1 MRSSR
6 TNLRKHWLSLFL
18 AALTV
23 AVVIVNNVGCGGGGG
38 GAARAD
44 SGPVS
49 LSSGSSALS
58 GEAAPTNGSVV
69 LKIERSAS
77 KLPDSTVTVRATV
90 VGTDISASAPFGVDV
105 SEVTLQLFAPLGP
118 QTIRIDALDA
128 SGNVVA
134 SGEIQVTVG
143 VGNNNAVTVPVDIL
157 GAPTPSPTAPP
168 ASVTLRWEVQPPLP
182 VVAKLPFV
190 VSVEALDP
198 TTGQRASGFTG
209 AVTLALAQN
218 PAGDTFAPVTV
229 NAVGGVATFSSLVLI
244 TPASGYRFSATS
256 ALASNTAESNP
267 FDVVTASLEFVTQ
280 PGPIQPFGQNMV
292 PSDSGIQVAVV
303 DGGGKTIAVDGL
315 QITMSALKATP
326 PQVPPPVLLGTTGA
340 VTVQGVATFSGL
352 QMGSSGR
359 DFELQAAAGAVTT
372 TSARF
377 AVGPRI
383 STGVVCVTVFDTVQE
398 AYQLRGYDLNT
409 GLSIHAPTAISG
421 YVPVAISVWPGNGS
435 SGPVALVVGSD
446 NNVYFYD
453 ALTLQPVGPVST
465 NLPSPSGLPGA
476 PQLIKIAPRGNVF
489 YLTAQSSSGD
499 VIDILDLSSWPTAT
513 MSKVNSSAGSFN
525 QIHGLAVDPGADATT
540 SPGFVVDQADNGA
553 LESWTISG
561 GTLISPSTVGD
572 FTPADESYLD
582 VTYTGLGAVGL
593 VTFGSLGS
601 VSLGTSIGTFEAS
614 GSVPYV
620 QSFSSTAG
628 HDLDVR
634 NDVRFYAT
642 TSNPAAEIANAL
654 VCNSTTSQVEIA
666 TVSVTTGGGAAK
678 PQQAVGLLSLDGQI
692 TGTVLD
698 PDGVVFQPS
707 RLALSK
713 SANSFVQAL
722 VVSSGSSSIPLIDL
736 VDGTAPTVY
745 ASIDL
750 GAGITGEAAAVYQ
763 PSETISGQ

>member
-1 MRSSR
+1 
-6 TNLRKHWLSLFL
+6 
-18 AALTV
+18 
-23 AVVIVNNVGCGGGGG
+23 
-38 GAARAD
+38 
-44 SGPVS
+44 
-49 LSSGSSALS
+49 
-58 GEAAPTNGSVV
+58 
-69 LKIERSAS
+69 
-77 KLPDSTVTVRATV
+77 
-90 VGTDISASAPFGVDV
+90 
-105 SEVTLQLFAPLGP
+105 
-118 QTIRIDALDA
+118 
-128 SGNVVA
+128 
-134 SGEIQVTVG
+134 
-143 VGNNNAVTVPVDIL
+143 
-157 GAPTPSPTAPP
+157 
-168 ASVTLRWEVQPPLP
+168 
-182 VVAKLPFV
+182 
-190 VSVEALDP
+190 
-198 TTGQRASGFTG
+198 
-209 AVTLALAQN
+209 
-218 PAGDTFAPVTV
+218 
-229 NAVGGVATFSSLVLI
+229 
-244 TPASGYRFSATS
+244 
-256 ALASNTAESNP
+256 
-267 FDVVTASLEFVTQ
+267 
-280 PGPIQPFGQNMV
+280 
-292 PSDSGIQVAVV
+292 
-303 DGGGKTIAVDGL
+303 
-315 QITMSALKATP
+315 
-326 PQVPPPVLLGTTGA
+326 
-340 VTVQGVATFSGL
+340 
-352 QMGSSGR
+352 
-359 DFELQAAAGAVTT
+359 
-372 TSARF
+372 
-377 AVGPRI
+377 
-383 STGVVCVTVFDTVQE
+383 
-398 AYQLRGYDLNT
+398 
-409 GLSIHAPTAISG
+409 
-421 YVPVAISVWPGNGS
+421 
-435 SGPVALVVGSD
+435 
-446 NNVYFYD
+446 
-453 ALTLQPVGPVST
+453 
-465 NLPSPSGLPGA
+465 
-476 PQLIKIAPRGNVF
+476 
-489 YLTAQSSSGD
+489 
-499 VIDILDLSSWPTAT
+499 
-513 MSKVNSSAGSFN
+513 
-525 QIHGLAVDPGADATT
+525 
-540 SPGFVVDQADNGA
+540 VVDQADNGA